1 MFEASKTFEFLIF
14 YFGINVGEGS
24 PKVHKADFASITI
37 FNGTR
42 RC

>member
-1 MFEASKTFEFLIF
+1 MFEASKTFEFVNF

-24 PKVHKADFASITI
+24 PKVHKTGFASIII

-42 RC
+42 C